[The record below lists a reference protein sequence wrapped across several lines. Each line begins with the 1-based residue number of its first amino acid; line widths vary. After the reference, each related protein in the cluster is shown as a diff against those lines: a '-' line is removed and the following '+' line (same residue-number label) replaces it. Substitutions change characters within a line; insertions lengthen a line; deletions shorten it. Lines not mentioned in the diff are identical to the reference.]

1 MFTINRETPVPLYLQ
16 LAQNIEDRI
25 IKGTFK
31 PGAKIPSETE
41 LIKKYS
47 VSRITVRQ
55 AMTYLSEKDLIVRR
69 RGLGSFV
76 RRVDV
81 KQPVETLF
89 GLYQSLTKI
98 VSGLTMKLREY
109 QEEIPSL
116 EVQENLQIQPD
127 EKVLKFIRLY
137 QLEEE
142 ILFAAEVFIP
152 MAIAGTWNQD
162 EASKKDS
169 LQLLEEHAGIR
180 ISSMQVGVR
189 AVKATE
195 SMSKYL
201 QISEN
206 NPVLE
211 LRRLAFSEEGKPV
224 QYAVAAFH
232 GETYELTTQITSDR
246 FGEQP
251 KIGKYKPIVE

>member
-1 MFTINRETPVPLYLQ
+1 MFTINRETQVPLYLQ

-25 IKGTFK
+25 KKGIFK

-41 LIKKYS
+41 LMKNHS

-55 AMTYLSEKDLIVRR
+55 AMNYLSEKDLIIRR

-81 KQPVETLF
+81 RQPVETLF
-89 GLYQSLTKI
+89 GIYQSLTKI

-109 QEEIPSL
+109 QEESPTQ
-116 EVQENLQIQPD
+116 EVQTNLQIQHN
-127 EKVLKFIRLY
+127 EKVLKFVRLY
-137 QLEEE
+137 QVEEE

-152 MAIAGTWNQD
+152 MSIAENWSRD
-162 EASKKDS
+162 EAEMKES
-169 LQLLEEHAGIR
+169 LHLLEENAGIR
-180 ISSMQVGVR
+180 VASMQVGVR

-201 QISEN
+201 QISTN

-246 FGEQP
+246 FNEQP
-251 KIGKYKPIVE
+251 KIGKYKSAI